1 MGQKVEEN
9 DEDSGAPEVE
19 EQAEAE
25 EESQEGEEA
34 ASHEGEAEEGVEG
47 SEEAGA
53 EPEDNEESDEDRD
66 EDSERR
72 RGRRKGV
79 RLNKLIAAELQQED
93 GGTRSAYLH
102 LVDISEG
109 GFRFNSDDPL
119 PEPDPFKMTL
129 ALDAFGSDVAT
140 EYPRDTFEM
149 EVVWKKE
156 LIGGMWVTGVKL
168 VAPTE
173 TNRAVIKKIL
183 ERSSPEGRRLRFRLN
198 RVLGV
203 ELGREDGVQWV
214 YPLALDLSV
223 EGMRIRLDQA
233 LEVGASLSLKIF
245 LEFDLPTV
253 ETEAKVVWMEEMA
266 SGRHQVGL
274 KFFNMEEEHAS
285 TIKNYIDKCLEQDS
299 KRR

>member
-1 MGQKVEEN
+1 MGHEEEEN
-9 DEDSGAPEVE
+9 ENESGAE
-19 EQAEAE
+19 EAE
-25 EESQEGEEA
+25 EASEEEQDSEEDEVPEEEDGGEAEGEEEDPD
-34 ASHEGEAEEGVEG
+34 SSSEDSSSDDSSSEDEE
-47 SEEAGA
+47 
-53 EPEDNEESDEDRD
+53 
-66 EDSERR
+66 SERR

-79 RLNKLIAAELQQED
+79 RLNKLIAAELELD
-93 GGTRSAYLH
+93 GGGSRSAYLH
-102 LVDISEG
+102 LVDVSEG

-119 PEPDPFKMTL
+119 PEPGAFKMTL
-129 ALDAFGSDVAT
+129 SLDAFGSDVAT
-140 EYPRDTFEM
+140 EHPRDTFEM

-168 VAPTE
+168 VEPTE
-173 TNRAVIKKIL
+173 TNKSVIKKIL

-233 LEVGASLSLKIF
+233 LEVGANLALKIF

-274 KFFNMEEEHAS
+274 KFLNIDEEHAN